1 MAPPPTGVVRVLAI
15 LLLLGGTAGL
25 AYGGI
30 SYTRST
36 STTSLG
42 PIELTV
48 KDRRTVAVPIWA
60 GVAAILVGAG
70 LMFVPPMKEH

>member
-48 KDRRTVAVPIWA
+48 KDKRTVTVPIWA

-70 LMFVPPMKEH
+70 LMFAPPLKDR